1 MVYAYSVSIRNVM
14 LSPLRFGGAAGR
26 PGRIQMSKN
35 VLTITFAVLL
45 FTAGNLFADS
55 RRDYIMIVG
64 STTIHPMSR
73 LVIKRMIEDTGVK
86 APMLQATGSGGGLSL
101 FCNGNHELDP
111 DITLASRPIR
121 QSEIEKC
128 QTNEVNEI
136 VEVKIGYDGVIFAQS
151 REAVPMKLTRRDLYL
166 ALAKRLPNQEEG
178 EPYVANPHSTWKD
191 VNPNL
196 PGTPIRV
203 WGPAKGSGTRY
214 ILERL
219 AVEEGCRTTEG
230 MIELEAEDPWQYRSI
245 CRTIRDDLAYVEV
258 GENDERNVDALANDT
273 NALDIVS
280 YGVLEA
286 NEELIRGLSVDGIE
300 PDFEAIRNGSYLISR
315 PLYLY
320 ARKSSAN
327 SYPGFKKFLAEFTS
341 EEAFGK
347 FGYLRAI
354 GLVPMR
360 EEEREK
366 YAGIAKTLTP
376 MAFPEP
382 N

>member
-1 MVYAYSVSIRNVM
+1 M
-14 LSPLRFGGAAGR
+14 LSPSYVRRAASR
-26 PGRIQMSKN
+26 PGEFQMSKN
-35 VLTITFAVLL
+35 IVTITIAFLL
-45 FTAGNLFADS
+45 IAAGALSADN
-55 RRDYIMIVG
+55 RRDYLMIVG
-64 STTIHPMSR
+64 STTIHPMSE
-73 LVIKRMIEDTGVK
+73 LVIERMIERSGVK
-86 APMLQATGSGGGLSL
+86 APMLQPTGSGGGLSL
-101 FCNGNHELDP
+101 FCNGNDELDP
-111 DITLASRPIR
+111 DFTLASRPIR

-128 QTNEVNEI
+128 KTNGINEI

-151 REAVPMKLTRRDLYL
+151 RDATRMNLTRRDLYL
-166 ALAKRLPNQEEG
+166 ALAKRLPNREEG
-178 EPYVANPHSTWKD
+178 EPFVANPHSTWKD
-191 VNPNL
+191 VNSDL
-196 PGTPIRV
+196 PDIPIKV
-203 WGPAKGSGTRY
+203 WGPSKGSGTRY

-245 CRTIRDDLAYVEV
+245 CRTIRDDQAYVEV
-258 GENDERNVDALANDT
+258 GENDERNVDALAKDT

-280 YGVLEA
+280 YGILEA
-286 NEELIRGLSVDGIE
+286 NEDLIRGLTIDGIA

-320 ARKSSAN
+320 SRKSSAN
-327 SYPGFKKFLAEFTS
+327 TYPGFKEFLAEFTS

-347 FGYLRAI
+347 FGYLRSI

-376 MAFPEP
+376 MIFPEAR
-382 N
+382 